1 MRKQKWILMM
11 GIAALFLT
19 SCVRETVVISD
30 PLITDAD
37 VYFEYIADDWGT
49 TVQGELYNDGETY
62 IDAVQLEIRLYDRRG
77 YIIDYEYVWVDTY
90 FHPGGTATF
99 YVDLP
104 QRGVYD
110 VDVLI
115 NRYD

>member
-1 MRKQKWILMM
+1 MRKQKWIWMI
-11 GIAALFLT
+11 GIAVLFLT
-19 SCVRETVVISD
+19 SCVRETVVIND

-49 TVQGELYNDGETY
+49 IVEGELYNDGETY
-62 IDAVQLEIRLYDRRG
+62 IEAVQLEIRLYDRRG
-77 YIIDYEYVWVDTY
+77 YIIDYEYIWVDTY
-90 FHPGGTATF
+90 FHPGRTAPF
-99 YVDLP
+99 YLDLP

-110 VDVLI
+110 VQVII